1 MEAKLVDFTE
11 STNDRKT
18 IQNRERKLKTEKFK
32 DKEVREVKLLL
43 KSSNLKTYALLY
55 GTGK

>member
-55 GTGK
+55 DTGK